1 MGMYDTVFT
10 RIDLPLNEDLQKL
23 STDWKDVDFQTKD
36 LENALFTYYL
46 NPDKTLTLEIVER
59 EYIEYTEEEKKTA
72 KPWNIY
78 KDVKVISKREE
89 NTNYHGSLVFYTFV
103 DIDTEPDYQYW
114 IEFEAYFVYGKLDKI
129 ELKKCEKEF
138 SQCFRNKEWE
148 EERKKE
154 QQLPWNRFKRLMGYV
169 GWYWFWKKVSKV
181 CYSFHS
187 FFSNL
192 HAFIIRHCL

>member
-1 MGMYDTVFT
+1 MG
-10 RIDLPLNEDLQKL
+10 N
-23 STDWKDVDFQTKD
+23 
-36 LENALFTYYL
+36 
-46 NPDKTLTLEIVER
+46 
-59 EYIEYTEEEKKTA
+59 
-72 KPWNIY
+72 
-78 KDVKVISKREE
+78 
-89 NTNYHGSLVFYTFV
+89 
-103 DIDTEPDYQYW
+103 
-114 IEFEAYFVYGKLDKI
+114 LDKNGIQETAI
-129 ELKKCEKEF
+129 EELLTEID
-138 SQCFRNKEWE
+138 SRNKEWE